1 MEESIKCD
9 DDPTHTI
16 QIIMNDECFNCAT
29 CFKLWSG
36 VMDEEGLGTDVLEYL
51 TI

>member
-1 MEESIKCD
+1 MEEATEYD
-9 DDPTHTI
+9 DDPTHT
-16 QIIMNDECFNCAT
+16 IIMNDECFNCAT

-36 VMDEEGLGTDVLEYL
+36 VMDEERLGTDVLEYL